1 MTLWRLQWRL
11 DPPLVYYVQVEQ
23 LIDFVGQ
30 VDEGLI
36 VKPLALRL
44 ELEAGNAA
52 VQLPLNVSL
61 SR

>member
-1 MTLWRLQWRL
+1 MILWRLQWRL

-36 VKPLALRL
+36 VEPLALRL
-44 ELEAGNAA
+44 EPEAGNAA
-52 VQLPLNVSL
+52 M
-61 SR
+61 